1 MNNAHLYTL
10 VTRLEQAE
18 RAHLLTDQARPKSPF
33 WRKATASIAQW
44 RRLYQPW
51 KTSKQATSNQ
61 FGEQPLRAE

>member
-18 RAHLLTDQARPKSPF
+18 RAHLLTGQTRPKPPF
-33 WRKATASIAQW
+33 WRTAAAGIAQW

-51 KTSKQATSNQ
+51 KTSKQATSAQ
-61 FGEQPLRAE
+61 LGEQPLRAE